1 MQSKPVIILG
11 RGTDNHWNDGT
22 RQSIAFDLWNGPE
35 CDPANTLVA
44 VCTYRRGCSI
54 SFDLA
59 QMWNG
64 RCAQLSL
71 CNLQARAGR
80 VC

>member
-1 MQSKPVIILG
+1 ML
-11 RGTDNHWNDGT
+11 RGDTDNDWNDGT
-22 RQSIAFDLWNGPE
+22 RQSVAVDLWNCPE
-35 CDPANTLVA
+35 CDPAIVSVA
-44 VCTYRRGCSI
+44 FCTYQRGRST

-64 RCAQLSL
+64 RCAKSSL
-71 CNLQARAGR
+71 CNLQARAGQ